1 MKLSKKDQKTCD
13 KYSKCDENDCVNCN
27 RCPLVVDRAR
37 RMCKANSIYNQHK
50 KEWESDIGQE

>member
-27 RCPLVVDRAR
+27 RCPLIVDRAR

-50 KEWESDIGQE
+50 KEWESDIG